1 MGQFLCSSRQQQT
14 SNMKSSTTETQQAI
28 FVGAMIVG
36 NFAVK
41 YRHSPATAKAA
52 CFVTYT
58 IWKE

>member
-1 MGQFLCSSRQQQT
+1 
-14 SNMKSSTTETQQAI
+14 
-28 FVGAMIVG
+28 MIVD

-41 YRHSPATAKAA
+41 HQHNPATAKAA